1 MRMTRRQRKETIEGY
16 LAISPWIIGY
26 VLFIAGPLLAS
37 LFISLTEWSLLRP
50 PEWVGLANYQELFT
64 DDPLFWQSLKVI
76 VLYTAFQ
83 VPLSILV
90 GLGMALLLNQN
101 VKGLSVWRTIYYF
114 PSVVSGVAVAMLWI
128 WVLHP
133 EFGILNAGLSL
144 LGITGPNW
152 LFDRT
157 WALPSLVIISL
168 WNVGGSLIIYLSG
181 LQGIPTALYDAASID
196 GAGAWSRMVHVT
208 LPMMTPIIFYQI
220 VVGVIGA
227 LQVFTEPYIMTDGG
241 PANATLFYVLYLYR
255 NAFEYLKMGKGAAMA
270 WILAVLIMALT
281 AALFRSS
288 GRWVHYEYEGREG

>member
-1 MRMTRRQRKETIEGY
+1 MRMTRRQRRESLEGY

-26 VLFIAGPLLAS
+26 VVFIAGPLLAS
-37 LFISLTEWSLLRP
+37 LFISFTEWSLLRP
-50 PEWVGLANYQELFT
+50 PQWVGLANYQELFT

-76 VLYTAFQ
+76 ILYTAFQ
-83 VPLSILV
+83 VPLAILV

-101 VKGLSVWRTIYYF
+101 VKGLSVWRTVYYF

-133 EFGILNAGLSL
+133 EFGILNVALSYI
-144 LGITGPNW
+144 GITGPNW

-157 WALPSLVIISL
+157 WALPTLIMVSL
-168 WNVGGSLIIYLSG
+168 WNVGAGLIIYLSG
-181 LQGIPTALYDAASID
+181 LQGIPTALYDAAAID
-196 GAGAWSRMVHVT
+196 GAGAWDRLVHVT

-227 LQVFTEPYIMTDGG
+227 LQVFTEPYIMTNGG

-270 WILAVLIMALT
+270 WILALLIMALT

-288 GRWVHYEYEGREG
+288 GRWVHYEYEGREE

>member
-1 MRMTRRQRKETIEGY
+1 
-16 LAISPWIIGY
+16 
-26 VLFIAGPLLAS
+26 LLAS
-37 LFISLTEWSLLRP
+37 LFLSFTEWSILRP
-50 PEWVGLANYQELFT
+50 PEWVGLANYQELFGK
-64 DDPLFWQSLKVI
+64 DPLFWQSLKVI
-76 VLYTAFQ
+76 VIYTAFQ

-90 GLGMALLLNQN
+90 GLSMALLLNQN
-101 VKGLSVWRTIYYF
+101 VKGLSLWRTIYYF

-133 EFGILNAGLSL
+133 EFGILNVALSL
-144 LGITGPNW
+144 VGITGPNW

-157 WALPSLVIISL
+157 WALPTLILVSL

-196 GAGAWSRMVHVT
+196 GAGAWARLLHVT

-227 LQVFTEPYIMTDGG
+227 LQVFTEPYIMTNGG

-270 WILAVLIMALT
+270 WILAVLIMVLT

-288 GRWVHYEYEGREG
+288 GRWVHYEYEGREE